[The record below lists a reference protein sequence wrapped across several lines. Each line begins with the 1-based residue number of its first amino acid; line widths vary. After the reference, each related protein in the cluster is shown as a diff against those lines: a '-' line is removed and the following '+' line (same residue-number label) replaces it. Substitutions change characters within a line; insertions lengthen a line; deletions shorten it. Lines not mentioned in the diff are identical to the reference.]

1 MITFIKFTAYESSHL
16 NHDNFLH
23 ICVYFCKYESG
34 FNCGLFVCMYADF
47 IAMDFPLHFTQ
58 VFIDKVRER
67 MPLAIL
73 GKCSIGDTLGP
84 DLHIP
89 TLEEFWKNRT
99 IIEETSG
106 PDQDIETVEGSDAP
120 IPDLTSTV
128 KNVVDNQVPCQG
140 ENANNEVTDVD
151 NKKKNYQCQIF
162 YQPHLMKTSMLLN

>member
-73 GKCSIGDTLGP
+73 GKCSIGETLGP
-84 DLHIP
+84 DLHIQ
-89 TLEEFWKNRT
+89 TLEEFRKSRP
-99 IIEETSG
+99 IIEEISG
-106 PDQDIETVEGSDAP
+106 PDQDVETVEGSDAL
-120 IPDLTSTV
+120 IPDPTSTV
-128 KNVVDNQVPCQG
+128 KNVVDNQVSHNG
-140 ENANNEVTDVD
+140 ENENKEVSDVD
-151 NKKKNYQCQIF
+151 KKKKK
-162 YQPHLMKTSMLLN
+162 KTTNARFFISHI